1 MIKKWCSIVAIAAV
15 AGMPGAAFAQDFPN
29 KPIRLIVPFTPGG
42 GTDFLSRAVG
52 NKMGDTK
59 GWTVVVENKA
69 GAGGTIGINEAI
81 RGEATGY
88 EMVMGQLDNLV
99 VAPLLYKQVTYNAE
113 RDLMPVAAV
122 ADSPVVLVTN
132 AASPYKTLDD
142 VIKAAKAAPGTVT
155 YASAGT
161 GTVPHLVMEIFQTA
175 AGIKINHIP
184 YKGSAPAV
192 ADVLGGQVALLSTSV
207 PSALAQIQAGKLR
220 AIAVTSAKRSATLPD
235 VPTIAESGYKDFDY
249 SVWYALFVPK
259 NSPKDVIAILNKK
272 VNDILA
278 MPATQKLMADQG
290 VETRPGTPEDLG
302 KRLKEDNAKWREVVA
317 KSGVTVD

>member
-15 AGMPGAAFAQDFPN
+15 AGLPGAASAQDFPN

-113 RDLMPVAAV
+113 RDLAPVAAV

-142 VIKAAKAAPGTVT
+142 VVKAAKAAPGTVT

-259 NSPKDVIAILNKK
+259 NSPKDVIGILNKK

-302 KRLKEDNAKWREVVA
+302 KRLKEDNAKWRDVVA
-317 KSGVTVD
+317 KSGVTLD

>member
-15 AGMPGAAFAQDFPN
+15 AGLPGAAFAQDFPN

-122 ADSPVVLVTN
+122 AESPVVLVTN

-142 VIKAAKAAPGTVT
+142 VVKAAKAAPGTVT

-278 MPATQKLMADQG
+278 LPATQKLMADQG
-290 VETRPGTPEDLG
+290 VETRPGTPEALG
-302 KRLKEDNAKWREVVA
+302 QRLKEDNAKWRDVVA
-317 KSGVTVD
+317 KSGVTLD

>member
-132 AASPYKTLDD
+132 AASPYKTIDD

>member
-1 MIKKWCSIVAIAAV
+1 MIRKLLSLAV
-15 AGMPGAAFAQDFPN
+15 LAFAVGAQAQTYPA
-29 KPIRLIVPFTPGG
+29 KPIRLIVPFPPGG
-42 GTDFLSRAVG
+42 GTDILSRLVATRLAEA
-52 NKMGDTK
+52 TK
-59 GWTVVVENKA
+59 WTVVPDNKA
-69 GAGGTIGINEAI
+69 GAGGTIGIAEAVK
-81 RGEATGY
+81 APPTGY
-88 EMVMGQLDNLV
+88 DMVMGQLDNLV

-113 RDLMPVAAV
+113 RDLAPVAAV

-142 VIKAAKAAPGTVT
+142 VVKAAKAAPGTVT

-259 NSPKDVIAILNKK
+259 NSPKDVIGILNKK

-302 KRLKEDNAKWREVVA
+302 KRLKEDNAKWRDVVA
-317 KSGVTVD
+317 KSGVTLD

>member
-142 VIKAAKAAPGTVT
+142 VVKAAKAAPGTVT

>member
-15 AGMPGAAFAQDFPN
+15 AGLPGAAFAQDFPN

-142 VIKAAKAAPGTVT
+142 VVKAAKAAPGTVT

-259 NSPKDVIAILNKK
+259 NSPKDVISILNKK

-278 MPATQKLMADQG
+278 LPATQKLMADQG
-290 VETRPGTPEDLG
+290 VETRPGTPEALG
-302 KRLKEDNAKWREVVA
+302 QRLKEDNAKWRDVVA
-317 KSGVTVD
+317 KSGVTLD

>member
-15 AGMPGAAFAQDFPN
+15 AGLPGAAFAQDFPN

-142 VIKAAKAAPGTVT
+142 VVKAAKAAPGTVT

-278 MPATQKLMADQG
+278 LPATQKLMADQG
-290 VETRPGTPEDLG
+290 VETRPGTPEALG
-302 KRLKEDNAKWREVVA
+302 QRLKEDNAKWRDVVA
-317 KSGVTVD
+317 KSGVTLD

>member
-15 AGMPGAAFAQDFPN
+15 AGLPGAAFAQDFPN

-113 RDLMPVAAV
+113 RDLAPVAAV

-142 VIKAAKAAPGTVT
+142 VVKAAKAAPGTVT

-259 NSPKDVIAILNKK
+259 NSPKDVIGILNKK

-302 KRLKEDNAKWREVVA
+302 KRLKEDNAKWRDVVA
-317 KSGVTVD
+317 KSGVTLD